1 LNTPLSPDD
10 DSGEEPAGE
19 GEPNA
24 AQAAQPSTTKA
35 FGCST
40 HVRNFRCWS
49 RWCSRVAW
57 AARLVRWVASS

>member
-1 LNTPLSPDD
+1 LPIADRARPQWFDHEWTRPTDD
-10 DSGEEPAGE
+10 HPPA
-19 GEPNA
+19 
-24 AQAAQPSTTKA
+24 
-35 FGCST
+35 